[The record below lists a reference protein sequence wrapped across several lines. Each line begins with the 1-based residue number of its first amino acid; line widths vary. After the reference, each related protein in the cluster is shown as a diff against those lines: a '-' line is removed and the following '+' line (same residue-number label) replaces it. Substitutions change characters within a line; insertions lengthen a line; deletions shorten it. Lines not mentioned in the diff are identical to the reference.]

1 MLNSPFKR
9 PLHIYIYIMKMK
21 IIIHL
26 SNFNCHF
33 HVQVNCNS
41 YVDVSGQPH
50 LVSVILVLCL
60 PTCNIL
66 SSAQSESEIA
76 ILFLWHGA
84 RLPPTDTALKRVV
97 KILPAWR
104 GRAKNKNF
112 EKNIFV
118 NILIWPVRNWLERMN
133 VSERIISQ
141 KIKTSG
147 WTHN

>member
-1 MLNSPFKR
+1 
-9 PLHIYIYIMKMK
+9 MKMK

-66 SSAQSESEIA
+66 SSAQVIVFPRENFSLSQ
-76 ILFLWHGA
+76 
-84 RLPPTDTALKRVV
+84 RLRYFSYDMERDSPRIDTALKRVV
-97 KILPAWR
+97 KILLAWR

-133 VSERIISQ
+133 VSERIISR